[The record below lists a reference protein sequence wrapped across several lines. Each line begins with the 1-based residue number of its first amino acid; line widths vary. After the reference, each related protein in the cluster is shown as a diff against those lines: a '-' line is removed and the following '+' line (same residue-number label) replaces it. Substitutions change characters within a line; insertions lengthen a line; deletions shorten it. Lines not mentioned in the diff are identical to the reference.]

1 MFYEL
6 DHEENYLGADWADG
20 MDLEQI
26 ICPKEKSHMRGGKRI
41 GDLMIE
47 LPSPNIKD
55 FVWIVFGG
63 ECLITDKVAGLFKEA
78 GFTGYELK
86 PVTVKKVKRMGKEP
100 KPIPQLW
107 EMVITGW

>member
-1 MFYEL
+1 MFYRL
-6 DHEENYLGADWADG
+6 YHEENYLGADWADG

-26 ICPKEKSHMRGGKRI
+26 ICPKDKHHMRGGKRI

-47 LPSPNIKD
+47 LPSPNIRD
-55 FVWIVFGG
+55 FIWIVFGG